1 MYIWYDFKNCA
12 SKVKKMLAY
21 INYIYYLCTHKTIKT
36 MATIKELVS
45 NYQVNEP
52 ITDKRILSYFK
63 KLGFIWD
70 YSQWG
75 YLESVIVYPSN
86 DNEYDIQYYIFNQS
100 NAKELEKYPMA
111 VWCENGKVYRQQ
123 SARTDIPTNDDIREI
138 FGYGSNF
145 EWDNYVFSTKYV
157 SGCFNPCLVI
167 NEIKNN

>member
-1 MYIWYDFKNCA
+1 
-12 SKVKKMLAY
+12 
-21 INYIYYLCTHKTIKT
+21 

-52 ITDKRILSYFK
+52 ITDKRILYYFK

-75 YLESVIVYPSN
+75 YLESVIVYPNN
-86 DNEYDIQYYIFNQS
+86 DVLNTHYEIFSQS

-138 FGYGSNF
+138 FGYGSSF
-145 EWDNYVFSTKYV
+145 EWGNYVFRRKYV
-157 SGCFNPCLVI
+157 SGCFKPYLVI
-167 NEIKNN
+167 DKIK